1 MQQVEPTPNQAF
13 EPELTPAGNS
23 KALGD
28 PIRLLKVMT
37 LFACGGTE
45 VQVMNLTRN
54 LDRERYDISF
64 ACLRKY
70 GQFLGE
76 LEEMQIPV
84 TEFPIDSL
92 YKPNTFRQLLRLS
105 QHIRK
110 QKIQIV
116 HSYNFYANMFAIPAA
131 KMAGVPL
138 VVASVRDRGVY
149 LDKKQRV
156 ANRMVLSMADRI
168 LVNAESIKDWLLDE
182 GLSGANIGVI
192 PNGLDMS
199 RFEQGDGDSDNAIRR
214 EFSIPLS
221 SPLVMML
228 SRLNPQKGVDDFIK
242 AAALVVQ
249 KHPAARFMIVGE
261 KIADGGNGMITKDQ
275 AYHDQLQQLV
285 DDHGLQDSLIFAGHR
300 DDIPA
305 LLSEANVSVLP
316 SHNEGL
322 SNTLIESLAA
332 GAPIVTTR
340 VGGNPEVV
348 KDGENGLLVPVQD
361 APAVAEAICRLLED
375 AELSASMMRANR
387 QRARDVF
394 SIDRMVQDT
403 DDFYHRE
410 LNGGSE

>member
-13 EPELTPAGNS
+13 TPELTPAGDS

-54 LDRERYDISF
+54 LNRERYDISF

-92 YKPNTFRQLLRLS
+92 YKPNTFRQMLRLS

-110 QKIQIV
+110 QRIQIV

-131 KMAGVPL
+131 KMAGVPS

-149 LDKKQRV
+149 LDKKQRL

-182 GLSGANIGVI
+182 GLSGENIGVI

-199 RFEQGDGDSDNAIRR
+199 RFELNNEDNAIRR
-214 EFSIPLS
+214 EFSIPLT

-242 AAALVVQ
+242 AAAQVVK
-249 KHPAARFMIVGE
+249 KHPDTRFMIVGE
-261 KIADGGNGMITKDQ
+261 KIADGGNGQITKDQ
-275 AYHDQLQQLV
+275 AYHDQLQKLV
-285 DDHGLQDSLIFAGHR
+285 DDHGLQESLIFAGHR

-305 LLSEANVSVLP
+305 LLSEADVSVLP

-361 APAVAEAICRLLED
+361 APAVAEAICKLLENP
-375 AELSASMMRANR
+375 ELTASMARANK

-394 SIDRMVQDT
+394 SIDKMVQDT
-403 DDFYHRE
+403 DAFYHRQ
-410 LNGGSE
+410 LNGASND

>member
-182 GLSGANIGVI
+182 GLSGDNIGVI